1 MIKISFYLSF
11 MWVVTDRYLSVTY
24 QMKQLVMRNTI
35 IYFLNNFKKLC
46 CLDYLLNKILMW
58 KLTYPLALS
67 TKILG
72 QKFRKIKQDAIVL
85 TRVTKY
91 LATKIKNTYFY
102 AKGRLFLNIIQMI
115 QCTKRTSNYNCDPP
129 TKFAKHLAQ
138 IIKH

>member
-85 TRVTKY
+85 TGLPSNLLLKSKIPTFMLKVDCFWTLYKWY
-91 LATKIKNTYFY
+91 NVQNGPVIITATLPQSLQNT
-102 AKGRLFLNIIQMI
+102 
-115 QCTKRTSNYNCDPP
+115 
-129 TKFAKHLAQ
+129 
-138 IIKH
+138 